1 MLKFRWFGIAL
12 TLVLMMM
19 FSNTSL
25 SQSIDPST
33 ARFVLFSEDSAS
45 NVSGSLTE
53 GSVFA
58 DQQVVFEF
66 IFSRGIRETV
76 DVAVV
81 ALDVNNSNT
90 PTVLSGNS
98 ISCRIGTSAADL
110 SAAGGTCSGLSLTAD
125 QTLIRVSFNS
135 SLLPLEDNRGLFDL
149 FANVVEPG
157 SINDGNPFGTNI
169 AQTADNLLNL
179 QVSGTI
185 AVDVAIEGPVIL
197 DPEFPKQGERVTL
210 TFFVTNNNFQNP
222 GSINALDFDV
232 RVPGASSFAP
242 TTFLELNC
250 FIDRVNCISLPVD
263 IGPLERKRVQIQ
275 FITSQLPPTAEGA
288 TDLNEIY
295 QLRARVNQASR
306 SQEGGNE
313 TARNNNEFIVAFG
326 IDQPVRDYDIIL
338 LSAPTRV
345 TQGNVAEVSFGVTNR
360 TSLVLDNNVL
370 EFVLE
375 SQGVDPDTRQPL
387 DFETVD
393 TATFI
398 CDFNPPDLTGAF
410 GDETCSAFDL
420 FIAETRLFTLQVPT
434 DGLTPDLL
442 YRLTINLK
450 ALGESPG
457 NGNTLIVLDE
467 VFASQVIEFTVSS
480 TGTTIP
486 GGPPATDILSPE
498 LRPIELQIVPSAT
511 VEQGTSLVILTT
523 IKNTGN
529 RQADNLEVTITLEPE
544 ASDGT
549 TETIQFT
556 HFFPRLG
563 IGLSLEVRQ
572 ALETQDLAAG
582 RYRVRVEV
590 RMQDPQTPELDP
602 NNNVLEAIVNI
613 VPSQGENSNE
623 GS

>member
-12 TLVLMMM
+12 TLVFMMV
-19 FSNTSL
+19 FSSTSL

-33 ARFVLFSEDSAS
+33 ARFVLFNEDSSS
-45 NVSGSLTE
+45 NVSGDFTT

-66 IFSRGIRETV
+66 IFARGILPTI
-76 DVAVV
+76 DVVV
-81 ALDVNNSNT
+81 NAINVNPPEGGEAFTMLTGSD
-90 PTVLSGNS
+90 
-98 ISCRIGTSAADL
+98 ISCRTGSSAVDL
-110 SAAGGTCSGLSLTAD
+110 SSAGSCQNITLTLD

-135 SLLPLEDNRGLFDL
+135 SLLPLVDNRGQFQL
-149 FANVVEPG
+149 FANVLDSG
-157 SINDGNPFGTNI
+157 GDIQG
-169 AQTADNLLNL
+169 QTADNLLNL

-222 GSINALDFDV
+222 GSINSLDFDL

-275 FITSQLPPTAEGA
+275 FITSQLPPTVEGA
-288 TDLNEIY
+288 NDLDEIY

-313 TARNNNEFIVAFG
+313 VARNNNEFIVTFG
-326 IDQPVRDYDIIL
+326 IDQPVRNYDIL
-338 LSAPTRV
+338 LLNAPTRV
-345 TQGNVAEVSFGVTNR
+345 TQGSVAEVDFGVTNL

-387 DFETVD
+387 DFEVVD

-398 CDFNPPDLTGAF
+398 CDFNPPDIQGEF

-434 DGLTPDLL
+434 EGLTPDLL

-480 TGTTIP
+480 TGTTTP

-544 ASDGT
+544 TSDGT
-549 TETIQFT
+549 TETAQFT

-602 NNNVLEAIVNI
+602 NNNVLEAIVNV

-623 GS
+623 G